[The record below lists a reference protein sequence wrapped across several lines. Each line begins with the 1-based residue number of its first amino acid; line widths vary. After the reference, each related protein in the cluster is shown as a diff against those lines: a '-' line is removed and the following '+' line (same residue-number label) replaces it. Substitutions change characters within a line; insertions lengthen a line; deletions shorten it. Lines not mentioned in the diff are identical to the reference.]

1 MCIVWFIGLPLSLP
15 LGCAMAFLYFVISS
29 TFRSFASGKLD
40 FSLDFSKATTADWK
54 VMGLIVLSS
63 ILIFLL
69 INLKRKYVDQ
79 VTDFRP
85 GARHVTDLSTDKRN
99 AQRKPVPHEYLGK
112 DPGGLTV
119 GRYVGKYVNI
129 PFLASPEHQLILGAP
144 GSQKSVTLK
153 NALLSN
159 FNFEHDCRSILAIDV
174 KPELSRDTVF
184 EGRDDV
190 AIINPAEIIKGRS
203 GFNVYYG
210 LSPASSDDAFY
221 DRFSLVAGALIANPG
236 GDNAFFYEAAIK
248 LLTAFLM
255 YNCRKGISFAESVCR
270 VTDQKT
276 EDFIA
281 EILMDPAMDNHPRIT
296 RLLREFDG
304 KTSDAA
310 QDVAMTLQKNL
321 SCFDY
326 RSVKHCFDT
335 NPNKVSPVDLEL
347 GKSIFLAL
355 PDHLLEQYS
364 PVFRL
369 ITELCLSHLLSRL
382 DSSRTDKRP
391 YWILVD
397 EAGSIGKIP
406 SLLPAMARGRSKGIM
421 ATVVAQ
427 SYAQLDQTYGT
438 DGAITISDCC
448 KTTIVLSC
456 NNVKTA
462 EELSKRTG
470 TYRETKLSSNTKP
483 GMASGV
489 TSTTESSEYRSVMDV
504 ADIAALERDERAL
517 VFARGSWFVVKKAP
531 FYTIKAYKSKSD
543 GIRSQNAPFYPE
555 LDL

>member
-190 AIINPAEIIKGRS
+190 AIINPAEIIKG
-203 GFNVYYG
+203 
-210 LSPASSDDAFY
+210 
-221 DRFSLVAGALIANPG
+221 

-369 ITELCLSHLLSRL
+369 ITELCLSHLLSRP